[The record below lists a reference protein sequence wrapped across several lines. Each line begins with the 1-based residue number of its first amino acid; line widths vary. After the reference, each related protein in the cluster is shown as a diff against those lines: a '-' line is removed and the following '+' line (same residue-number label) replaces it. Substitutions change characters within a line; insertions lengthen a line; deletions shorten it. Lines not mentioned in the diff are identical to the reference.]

1 MIAMDEEE
9 LKSLL
14 ESLRQGAARITR
26 ERLPWIPSYPWKT
39 RDTAGLVASSPGESI
54 ELEVINDTPRSLVIT
69 HSCFVASKAEVD
81 WVRRSML
88 LYIAVTNPTIPV
100 KALIFSVS
108 VGAGCVKQSIVILT
122 RFCRSSSREDRLHI
136 LDRGRSGNWFESL
149 CFASSVSYRM
159 CAVQ

>member
-9 LKSLL
+9 LKSLR
-14 ESLRQGAARITR
+14 ESLQQGAARITR

-39 RDTAGLVASSPGESI
+39 RDTAGLVASSPGEFI
-54 ELEVINDTPRSLVIT
+54 ELEVINDTPRALVIT
-69 HSCFVASKAEVD
+69 YSCFVASKVEVD

-108 VGAGCVKQSIVILT
+108 VGAGWVTI
-122 RFCRSSSREDRLHI
+122 
-136 LDRGRSGNWFESL
+136 
-149 CFASSVSYRM
+149 
-159 CAVQ
+159 